1 MKLPLSSAVFK
12 VDVSFFRSGHTIG
25 AKRIWNDKLPLPNKA
40 VFDQEKRC
48 VVMYDIREGGPR
60 YDEIHVP
67 VENVVQFIVDYS
79 KIDRTKKK
87 QVAKPRPTS
96 SE

>member
-1 MKLPLSSAVFK
+1 MKLPLSAAVFK
-12 VDVSFFRSGHTIG
+12 VDVSFFRAGKTCGS
-25 AKRIWNDKLPLPNKA
+25 KRIWNNELPLPNKA
-40 VFDQEKRC
+40 VFDEEKRC
-48 VVMYDIREGGPR
+48 VVMYDLRPGGPK

-87 QVAKPRPTS
+87 SVAKS
-96 SE
+96 V